1 MTTSSLFDAETET
14 RSEQE
19 QYERDRESYRR
30 QLSYLFDRSPFYRAK
45 LAAAGLADAADVG
58 GLDDIAALPFTTK
71 EEIRRTQAEHPPYG
85 AYLAAPA
92 EDVRRVYSTSGTT
105 GEPCYIAVTEQDL
118 RTWVRIS
125 ARSYTAAGI
134 RPGQGVVL
142 TYNAGPFV
150 AGAVLDSFTL
160 IGATIM
166 PVGSGNTERVV
177 RACRRLGA
185 EAIACT
191 PSYALYLIEWCRDR
205 GIDPADL
212 GVRRFSVAGEPGGGE
227 AAIRSRLETAFG
239 ATVAEAMG
247 IADVSPS
254 CWGEC
259 EEQDGMHWSGRDFAH
274 VELVDPETGAAL
286 PWEHGG
292 EGELVYTA
300 LRREAMPVL
309 RLRSRDRVVVNTRPC
324 GCGRVSVRVRCV
336 GRTDD
341 LLIVRG
347 VNLFPTAVRAVV
359 HEFGSRV
366 GGAVQIRPKAQGVRQ
381 DAPPKVVVERPEH
394 GAAGADLAREIESAI
409 RAKLVVTTQVELVEH
424 GTLPRSDYK
433 LRLVDYA
440 DAAPA

>member
-1 MTTSSLFDAETET
+1 MTMSSLFDAETET
-14 RSEQE
+14 RGEQE
-19 QYERDRESYRR
+19 QRERDRAGYQR
-30 QLSYLFDRSPFYRAK
+30 QLAYLFDRSPFYRDK
-45 LAAAGLADAADVG
+45 LAVAGITAAADAG
-58 GLDDIAALPFTTK
+58 GLDGIAALPFTTK
-71 EEIRRTQAEHPPYG
+71 DEIRRTQAEHPPFG

-134 RPGQGVVL
+134 RRGQGVVL

-150 AGAVLDSFTL
+150 AGAVLDSFTQ

-177 RACRRLGA
+177 RACLRLGA

-227 AAIRSRLETAFG
+227 AAIRARLESAFG

-254 CWGEC
+254 LWGEC
-259 EEQDGMHWSGRDFAH
+259 EEQDGMHWSGR
-274 VELVDPETGAAL
+274 
-286 PWEHGG
+286 
-292 EGELVYTA
+292 
-300 LRREAMPVL
+300 
-309 RLRSRDRVVVNTRPC
+309 
-324 GCGRVSVRVRCV
+324 
-336 GRTDD
+336 
-341 LLIVRG
+341 
-347 VNLFPTAVRAVV
+347 
-359 HEFGSRV
+359 
-366 GGAVQIRPKAQGVRQ
+366 
-381 DAPPKVVVERPEH
+381 
-394 GAAGADLAREIESAI
+394 
-409 RAKLVVTTQVELVEH
+409 
-424 GTLPRSDYK
+424 
-433 LRLVDYA
+433 
-440 DAAPA
+440 